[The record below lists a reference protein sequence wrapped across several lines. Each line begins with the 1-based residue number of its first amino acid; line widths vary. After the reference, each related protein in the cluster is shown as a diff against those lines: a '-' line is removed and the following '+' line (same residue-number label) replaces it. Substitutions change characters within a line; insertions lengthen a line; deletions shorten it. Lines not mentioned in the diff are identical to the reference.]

1 MIARFFGSSWTSIAR
16 NSLLSLGAFSVVL
29 LVSFFLFVVNSGGVL
44 LDRTVQDVQNNVEFT
59 VFLKK
64 GISVDNA
71 LVSELKTGLTLLG
84 TEVKLLTAQEALELV
99 KASTNIPELIDQTVG
114 VVQTYEGENIL
125 EPVMIINNVARV
137 DANRITGLLKDPK
150 YASAIDFSYFD
161 EQLSRVQNLSSV
173 TTSAQIIFVV
183 LYVLF
188 LAIASLI
195 LFNTSRILLFTRKDE
210 IQIMQLVGASRR
222 TIEGPFYGEA
232 VLLSLFGVLAAFF
245 LYVVVLFQWHGV
257 VTSAFGGSAGAQVL
271 LLRLGDILTS
281 HVASFAL
288 LDLGKMA
295 LLLVFVAVAST
306 WYALRTY
313 LPRV

>member
-1 MIARFFGSSWTSIAR
+1 MIARLFGSSWTSIAR

-44 LDRTVQDVQNNVEFT
+44 LDRTVADVQNNVEFT

-64 GISVDNA
+64 GVSVDNA

-84 TEVKLLTAQEALELV
+84 TEVQLLTSKEALDLV
-99 KASTNIPELIDQTVG
+99 KASTNIPDLIDQTVG

-125 EPVMIINNVARV
+125 EPVMIIKNVARV
-137 DANRITGLLKDPK
+137 DANRITALLKDPK
-150 YASAIDFSYFD
+150 FAPAIDFSYFD

-173 TTSAQIIFVV
+173 TTSAQVIFIV

-210 IQIMQLVGASRR
+210 IQIMQLVGASRK

-232 VLLSLFGVLAAFF
+232 ILLSVFGVLAAFLIF
-245 LYVVVLFQWHGV
+245 VLVLFQWHAV
-257 VTSAFGGSAGAQVL
+257 VAGAFSGTAGAQVML
-271 LLRLGDILTS
+271 LHVGDILTT
-281 HVASFAL
+281 HVANNAL
-288 LDLGKMA
+288 VDLGKM
-295 LLLVFVAVAST
+295 LLLLAFVAVLST

-313 LPRV
+313 LPRI